1 MLWLINGGVI
11 MFKLKKLKQPI
22 DLGFIEITKSYTET
36 KPKEK
41 RK

>member
-11 MFKLKKLKQPI
+11 MFKLKKLKRPI
-22 DLGFIEITKSYTET
+22 DLAFIEITKSYTET
-36 KPKEK
+36 KTKEK